1 MTQTSLRGIFMR
13 LAGRTALITGSS
25 RNIGREIALTF
36 AREGANLIL
45 NARSSISDLEQV
57 AEECRKFEVE
67 VITVQADVSSESEV
81 NNLAL
86 KSFKKFQNID
96 ILINNAAIR
105 PHKPLLETTYADWK
119 QVFSTNLDPCFY
131 LTKALLPQMIS
142 NNYGSIVALGGMATL
157 TGRPNTAAVTSSKS
171 AVLGFIKAIASEF
184 AMYNIRANMV
194 NPGSINTERKNP
206 EWYPEYSK
214 DSRDSSKNLNKIP
227 LGRQGTTTDIA
238 NACLFLASEESSYIT
253 GDQINAVGGR
263 FIVASGHED

>member
-1 MTQTSLRGIFMR
+1 MR

-45 NARSSISDLEQV
+45 NARSSISDLELV

-67 VITVQADVSSESEV
+67 VLTVQADVSSESEV

-157 TGRPNTAAVTSSKS
+157 LLLSLQCTISEQTWSILDLLIPNVKIRN
-171 AVLGFIKAIASEF
+171 GIQ
-184 AMYNIRANMV
+184 NILR
-194 NPGSINTERKNP
+194 IQE
-206 EWYPEYSK
+206 
-214 DSRDSSKNLNKIP
+214 IP
-227 LGRQGTTTDIA
+227 LRI
-238 NACLFLASEESSYIT
+238 LIKYL
-253 GDQINAVGGR
+253 
-263 FIVASGHED
+263 